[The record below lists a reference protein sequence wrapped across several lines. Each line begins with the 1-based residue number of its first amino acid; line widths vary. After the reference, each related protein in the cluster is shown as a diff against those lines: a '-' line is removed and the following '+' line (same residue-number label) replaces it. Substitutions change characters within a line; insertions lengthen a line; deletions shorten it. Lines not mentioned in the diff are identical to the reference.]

1 MVSKRTPPLIP
12 RKGRSGVGFS
22 FIVFCGCWLAAAT
35 ASPYAAASPSQLI
48 PRLGPQVGQS
58 CNDPLKLAIDASVGP
73 VVCTRSGQWVPSEMP
88 SLVRTLGT
96 PCSSY
101 DPVAKTPDDYLIA
114 CQSGLWTLYSP

>member
-1 MVSKRTPPLIP
+1 MQI
-12 RKGRSGVGFS
+12 GRARVGFLS
-22 FIVFCGCWLAAAT
+22 IVFWGCWLAMAT
-35 ASPYAAASPSQLI
+35 TSPHVAAAPGHLI

-73 VVCTRSGQWVPSEMP
+73 VVCTRSGQWVQSEMP

-96 PCSSY
+96 PCSPY
-101 DPVAKTPDDYLIA
+101 DPVAKTPDDHLIG